1 MAQPGA
7 PRGEVGT
14 VTQGNVAPNALLRTG
29 QWSTFIEQAEHV
41 PELRWPQSVEWYD
54 RMLRTDSR
62 IESGY
67 MSLTQP
73 LWDFVY
79 AIEPNGAPATYVK
92 ALAGDLGLPVGMP
105 DPSED
110 DDYEIPAGGYGFSFV
125 DHLIEALLAP
135 AFGHYYFE
143 TVGVI
148 DGDMWH
154 LTELSPRAP
163 RTIMSIYAMPTG
175 QLIGIRQNI
184 IPFPTNLLSASGV
197 NLASPPL
204 IESERLAA
212 YIWRGDAG
220 AKWIGRPMLRSLYRH
235 WLVKDT
241 LIRVDAI
248 NHERAGGVPG
258 VETDQTWQG
267 GDLGELKDAAAA
279 FRVGEDAG
287 YALPPGARMV
297 LQRVGGTDVIG
308 SIKYHDE
315 QLGAQWEDQV
325 GQLGQTLTG
334 GNRALGQTFAGLQAL
349 ARTAV
354 ARWFAATFRQQVIAK
369 WWAFNVPMGAQGAQP
384 KLPRL
389 VFRPRREITGGL
401 VQAVPVPP
409 TEGGPLPEGGVP
421 GQPGGQEP
429 ATGPPPVAAAGH
441 PSPRASRPRSTER
454 EGEAG
459 RAGRGGVGDVRGD
472 SSGAAQ
478 AGGSGGAQA
487 EAPPLD
493 APRVRLPT
501 NRPLRRQPYDFEV
514 RAAVDFATI
523 ETTFQDVLAAV
534 HGAFYAE
541 WLPQMSAQLHDAIT
555 TTRAGTERV
564 RVTAADMA
572 KLRAQPVGQD
582 ALAAHL
588 AVAARDGARA
598 AQAELAAQGVE
609 APNPTD
615 EALLAAV
622 ADHSAAVAQ
631 QTADG
636 LSLAASRKAVQV
648 SAGRSAPEVAREV
661 SAYLGGLKHQWERDQ
676 LAGAVQQ
683 AQNAGRYA
691 VYAPLEPRLKFYASE
706 LLDNATCTPCAGVD
720 GTQYNSLDEAQ
731 QDYPGGG
738 YVDCAGGPRCRGTLV
753 GVSGDEV

>member
-220 AKWIGRPMLRSLYRH
+220 ARWIGRPMLRSLYRH

-409 TEGGPLPEGGVP
+409 TEGGPTARGWRAGPAGRPGARHRPPSGSGG
-421 GQPGGQEP
+421 G
-429 ATGPPPVAAAGH
+429 APVAA
-441 PSPRASRPRSTER
+441 SL
-454 EGEAG
+454 
-459 RAGRGGVGDVRGD
+459 
-472 SSGAAQ
+472 
-478 AGGSGGAQA
+478 
-487 EAPPLD
+487 EAPE
-493 APRVRLPT
+493 
-501 NRPLRRQPYDFEV
+501 Y
-514 RAAVDFATI
+514 
-523 ETTFQDVLAAV
+523 
-534 HGAFYAE
+534 
-541 WLPQMSAQLHDAIT
+541 
-555 TTRAGTERV
+555 
-564 RVTAADMA
+564 
-572 KLRAQPVGQD
+572 
-582 ALAAHL
+582 
-588 AVAARDGARA
+588 
-598 AQAELAAQGVE
+598 
-609 APNPTD
+609 
-615 EALLAAV
+615 
-622 ADHSAAVAQ
+622 
-631 QTADG
+631 
-636 LSLAASRKAVQV
+636 
-648 SAGRSAPEVAREV
+648 
-661 SAYLGGLKHQWERDQ
+661 
-676 LAGAVQQ
+676 
-683 AQNAGRYA
+683 
-691 VYAPLEPRLKFYASE
+691 
-706 LLDNATCTPCAGVD
+706 
-720 GTQYNSLDEAQ
+720 
-731 QDYPGGG
+731 
-738 YVDCAGGPRCRGTLV
+738 
-753 GVSGDEV
+753 

>member
-220 AKWIGRPMLRSLYRH
+220 ARWIGRPMLRSLYRH

-514 RAAVDFATI
+514 RARDGRG
-523 ETTFQDVLAAV
+523 
-534 HGAFYAE
+534 HGEA
-541 WLPQMSAQLHDAIT
+541 
-555 TTRAGTERV
+555 TRAARGPGRARGPPRGSGPRWRQGGAGRTSRAGCGSPEPHGRGAAG
-564 RVTAADMA
+564 RRSRPLRCRSAADGRWAVSRGLSQGCAGVGGQIRPGGSPRGLGVPRGLKAPMGA
-572 KLRAQPVGQD
+572 RPVGGRRAAGAERGALRRLRA
-582 ALAAHL
+582 
-588 AVAARDGARA
+588 ARA
-598 AQAELAAQGVE
+598 AAEVLRLRAAGQRHVH
-609 APNPTD
+609 
-615 EALLAAV
+615 AV
-622 ADHSAAVAQ
+622 RRRRRHAV
-631 QTADG
+631 
-636 LSLAASRKAVQV
+636 
-648 SAGRSAPEVAREV
+648 
-661 SAYLGGLKHQWERDQ
+661 Q
-676 LAGAVQQ
+676 LAGRGA
-683 AQNAGRYA
+683 AGLSRGW
-691 VYAPLEPRLKFYASE
+691 VCRLRRWAA
-706 LLDNATCTPCAGVD
+706 LPWDARGCIGRRGVAL
-720 GTQYNSLDEAQ
+720 GA
-731 QDYPGGG
+731 
-738 YVDCAGGPRCRGTLV
+738 
-753 GVSGDEV
+753 